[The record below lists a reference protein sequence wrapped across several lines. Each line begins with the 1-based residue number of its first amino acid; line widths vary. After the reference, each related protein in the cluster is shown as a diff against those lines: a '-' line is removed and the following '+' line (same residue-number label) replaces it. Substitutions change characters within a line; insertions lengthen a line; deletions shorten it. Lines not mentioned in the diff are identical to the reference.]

1 MHSARQ
7 VILHERGITEML
19 HLKTITKDNWIKAI
33 SLKVRED
40 QVNFVASNAVSLAQ
54 LNFLENFHAKGIY
67 FGEEMVGFTLYGL
80 DEDDHE
86 YWIYRMMIDEK
97 HQGKGYGKEAVRL
110 VIEDIQ
116 TLKEP
121 RHQTITL
128 SYEPDNEHA
137 KRLYEKMGFQ
147 EIDGLVIEG
156 EQVARY
162 TY

>member
-1 MHSARQ
+1 
-7 VILHERGITEML
+7 ML
-19 HLKTITKDNWIKAI
+19 HLKTITKDNWIKTI

-40 QVNFVASNAVSLAQ
+40 QVKFVASNAVSLAQ

-67 FGEEMVGFTLYGL
+67 YGEEMIGFTLYGL

-86 YWIYRMMIDEK
+86 YWIYRMMIDQK

-110 VIEDIQ
+110 VIEDIRAM
-116 TLKEP
+116 KEP
-121 RHQTITL
+121 HHQTITL

-137 KRLYEKMGFQ
+137 KRIYEKMGFQ

-162 TY
+162 AY

>member
-1 MHSARQ
+1 
-7 VILHERGITEML
+7 ML

-40 QVNFVASNAVSLAQ
+40 QVKFVATNAVSLAQ

-86 YWIYRMMIDEK
+86 YWIYRMMIDQK
-97 HQGKGYGKEAVRL
+97 HQGKGYGKEAVWL

-116 TLKEP
+116 KMKEP
-121 RHQTITL
+121 RHRTITL

-137 KRLYEKMGFQ
+137 KRIYEKMGFQ

-162 TY
+162 TF

>member
-1 MHSARQ
+1 
-7 VILHERGITEML
+7 ML

-40 QVNFVASNAVSLAQ
+40 QVKFVASNAVSLAQ

-67 FGEEMVGFTLYGL
+67 YGEEMIGFTLYGL

-86 YWIYRMMIDEK
+86 YWIYRMMIDQK

-110 VIEDIQ
+110 VIEDIRAM
-116 TLKEP
+116 KEP
-121 RHQTITL
+121 HHQTITL

-137 KRLYEKMGFQ
+137 KRIYEKMGFQ

-162 TY
+162 SY